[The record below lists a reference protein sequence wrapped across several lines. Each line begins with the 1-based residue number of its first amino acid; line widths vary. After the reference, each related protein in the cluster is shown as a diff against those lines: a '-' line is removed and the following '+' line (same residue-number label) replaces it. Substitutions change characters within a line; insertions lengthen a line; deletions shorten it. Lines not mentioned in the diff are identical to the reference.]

1 MSPREMELDSRWGT
15 PDEGRNTPAD
25 ERRETLLR
33 LVRRSVLILPVNVP
47 KFVEKAYARGA
58 DAIELDLEDSVP
70 PAEKAAA
77 RAMVR
82 DALCHCAKGG
92 ADVLVR
98 INKPHALA
106 LHDLDACVW
115 PGLHA
120 VHFPK
125 AESARE
131 IATLDRRIGEL
142 EHARGIPVGS
152 VRLSIAIETAL
163 GLHNALSIAAAS
175 SRITDIALGPEDYT
189 LDIGVEPSQEGIE
202 LFYGKARMIVIARL
216 AGIQPLG
223 TMGSIADYRDLDG
236 WAASIRRARQMG
248 YLGAA
253 CIHPAQVAPLNV
265 HFSPSIAEVT
275 AAKARLTAFEAAQ
288 ADGRASVG
296 VDGKMVDIPVAER
309 ARRILTRAA
318 AIEAKEARV
327 RAAFAALGETP
338 PKGALVYV
346 S

>member
-1 MSPREMELDSRWGT
+1 MSPTEMQLDSRWGT
-15 PDEGRNTPAD
+15 HDEGQGIPAD

-70 PAEKAAA
+70 RAEKAAA
-77 RAMVR
+77 RAMAR
-82 DALCHCAKGG
+82 DAVRQCAKGG

-98 INKPHALA
+98 INKPYALA
-106 LHDLDACVW
+106 LQDLDACVW
-115 PGLHA
+115 PGLDA

-152 VRLSIAIETAL
+152 VQLSIAIETAL
-163 GLHNALSIAAAS
+163 GLHNALSIAVAS

-202 LFYGKARMIVIARL
+202 LFYGKARMIVVARL

-253 CIHPAQVAPLNV
+253 CIHPAQVAPLNL
-265 HFSPSIAEVT
+265 HFSPSIAEVA
-275 AAKARLTAFEAAQ
+275 AAKERMTAFEAAQ

-327 RAAFAALGETP
+327 RAAFAALAETP
-338 PKGALVYV
+338 PRGALVYV

>member
-1 MSPREMELDSRWGT
+1 MNPTEILLDSRWGT
-15 PDEGRNTPAD
+15 PDEGQSTPAD
-25 ERRETLLR
+25 ARREKLQR

-58 DAIELDLEDSVP
+58 DAIKLDLEDSVP
-70 PAEKAAA
+70 MPEKAAA

-82 DALCHCAKGG
+82 DAVRQCAKGG

-98 INKPHALA
+98 INKPYALA
-106 LHDLDACVW
+106 VQDLDACVW
-115 PGLHA
+115 PGLDA

-131 IATLDRRIGEL
+131 IATLDRLIGDL
-142 EHARGIPVGS
+142 EKSRGIPVGS
-152 VRLSIAIETAL
+152 VQLSIAIETAL
-163 GLHNALSIAAAS
+163 GLHNALPIAVAS
-175 SRITDIALGPEDYT
+175 PRITDIGLGPEDFT
-189 LDIGVEPSQEGIE
+189 LDIGVEPSKDGIE
-202 LFYGKARMIVIARL
+202 LFCGKARMIVVARL

-236 WAASIRRARQMG
+236 WVASIRRARQVG

-253 CIHPAQVAPLNV
+253 CIHPAQVAPLNTY
-265 HFSPSIAEVT
+265 FSPSIAEV
-275 AAKARLTAFEAAQ
+275 AAARERMTAFEAAQ

-309 ARRILTRAA
+309 VRRILTRAA
-318 AIEAKEARV
+318 AIQAKEAKV

-338 PKGALVYV
+338 PRGALAYV

>member
-1 MSPREMELDSRWGT
+1 MNPTEILLDSRWGT
-15 PDEGRNTPAD
+15 PDEGNNTLMED
-25 ERRETLLR
+25 RRQELRR

-47 KFVEKAYARGA
+47 KYVEKAYARGA
-58 DAIELDLEDSVP
+58 DAIKLDMEDSVP
-70 PAEKAAA
+70 VPEKAAA

-82 DALCHCAKGG
+82 DAVRQCAKGG

-98 INKPHALA
+98 INKPYALA
-106 LHDLDACVW
+106 VKDLDACVW
-115 PGLHA
+115 PGLDG

-131 IATLDRRIGEL
+131 IVVLDRLIGEL
-142 EHARGIPVGS
+142 EHARGIPSGS
-152 VRLSIAIETAL
+152 VQLSIAIETAL
-163 GLHNALSIAAAS
+163 GLYNALSIALAS
-175 SRITDIALGPEDYT
+175 PRITDIALGPEDYT
-189 LDIGVEPSQEGIE
+189 LDIGVEPSQDGIE
-202 LFYGKARMIVIARL
+202 LFYGKARMIVVARL

-236 WAASIRRARQMG
+236 WAASVRRAHQMG

-253 CIHPAQVAPLNV
+253 CIHPAQVAPLNLN
-265 HFSPSIAEVT
+265 FSPSIAEVA
-275 AAKARLTAFEAAQ
+275 AAKERLTAFEAAQ

-296 VDGKMVDIPVAER
+296 VDGKMVDVPVAER

-318 AIEAKEARV
+318 AIEAKEAKV
-327 RAAFAALGETP
+327 RAAFAALGEAP
-338 PKGALVYV
+338 PRGALVYV

>member
-1 MSPREMELDSRWGT
+1 MQLDSRWGT
-15 PDEGRNTPAD
+15 PDEGQNTPTD

-70 PAEKAAA
+70 PTEKAAA

-82 DALCHCAKGG
+82 AAVRQCAKGG

-98 INKPHALA
+98 INKPYALA
-106 LHDLDACVW
+106 LQDLDACVW
-115 PGLHA
+115 PGLDA

-131 IATLDRRIGEL
+131 IATLDCRIGEL

-152 VRLSIAIETAL
+152 VQLSIAIETAL
-163 GLHNALSIAAAS
+163 GLHNALSIAVAS

-189 LDIGVEPSQEGIE
+189 LDIGVEPSKEGVE
-202 LFYGKARMIVIARL
+202 LFYGKARTIVMARL
-216 AGIQPLG
+216 AGVQPLG

-236 WAASIRRARQMG
+236 WAASIRQARQMG

-253 CIHPAQVAPLNV
+253 CIHPAQVAPLNL
-265 HFSPSIAEVT
+265 HFSPSIAEVA
-275 AAKARLTAFEAAQ
+275 AAKERMTAFEAAQ

-309 ARRILTRAA
+309 ARRILMRAA
-318 AIEAKEARV
+318 AIEAKEAKV

-338 PKGALVYV
+338 PRGALVYV